1 MLPHI
6 LYKYVAPERIDV
18 LLEKRIRFTQPYLL
32 NDPFEFNPG
41 MRVPG
46 DEGIGHFEKRIAE
59 ETYRPH
65 YDAQS
70 RMSGVL
76 CLTEIADSIPMWTH
90 YAAGHRGFAIGFDT
104 TSDLFQK
111 AIDPYSDSPLSRV
124 RYESDRPVL
133 TGGRTHPDT
142 IFFTK
147 SKEWEYE
154 HEWRWLELR
163 RPEEYAKVVAGPEG
177 QLLYLRCI
185 SAKDV
190 RRIVLG
196 LRTSP
201 QLSESVRI
209 LKASSEYKHLE
220 LFHVRL
226 SEHEYKLR
234 LECFQ

>member
-1 MLPHI
+1 
-6 LYKYVAPERIDV
+6 
-18 LLEKRIRFTQPYLL
+18 
-32 NDPFEFNPG
+32 
-41 MRVPG
+41 
-46 DEGIGHFEKRIAE
+46 
-59 ETYRPH
+59 
-65 YDAQS
+65 
-70 RMSGVL
+70 MSGVL

-111 AIDPYSDSPLSRV
+111 AINPDSDSPLSRV

-142 IFFTK
+142 IFFKK

-163 RPEEYAKVVAGPEG
+163 RPEDYAKVVAGPEG

-185 SAKDV
+185 SPKDV

-196 LRTSP
+196 LPHEFSI
-201 QLSESVRI
+201 VRI
-209 LKASSEYKHLE
+209 GPDTDGKLGIQTPGVIPGASERARIQAASGMFPMNSLIRFSGSTGATDDRESPHNAVL
-220 LFHVRL
+220 
-226 SEHEYKLR
+226 
-234 LECFQ
+234 